1 MLMKEYKLNKENK
14 LAKSLIQI
22 WELLLVIQIISKVH
36 VLVALKIFQKINN

>member
-1 MLMKEYKLNKENK
+1 MLMKEYKLNKKNK